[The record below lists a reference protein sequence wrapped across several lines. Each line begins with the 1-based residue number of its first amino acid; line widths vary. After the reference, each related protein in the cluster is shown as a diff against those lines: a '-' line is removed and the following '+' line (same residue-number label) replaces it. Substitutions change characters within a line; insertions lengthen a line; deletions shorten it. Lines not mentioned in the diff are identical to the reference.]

1 MKDLIRKPWFIGV
14 MLTAIALTIWYLYSR
29 RWKRFSDN
37 GQAGTLA
44 DMYNGTEGALLGG
57 SVAFIATE
65 PHGLQAG
72 DEVEIQQDS
81 GAKYPGYN
89 GKHLVSAIITDKVFA
104 VAHDF
109 EGNSPVNPGRFRKA

>member
-1 MKDLIRKPWFIGV
+1 MKNLIRKPWFIGV